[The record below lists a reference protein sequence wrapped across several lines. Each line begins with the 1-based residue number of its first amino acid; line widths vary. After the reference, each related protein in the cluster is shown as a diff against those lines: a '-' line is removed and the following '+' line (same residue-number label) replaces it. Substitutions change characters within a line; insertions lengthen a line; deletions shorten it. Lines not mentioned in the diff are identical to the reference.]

1 VFENIPKNR
10 LITYLL
16 VLGAVPFVF
25 VFMNFMGD
33 RRQITETQSLI
44 ENMKDRAYILDKRQS
59 INIAVRENFKDSDHY
74 YLDKHLETLKF
85 LEPEIE
91 GLHKLES
98 NKNYAG
104 DENVKQRLDFLTGNA
119 NTLQFSEGNVQS
131 FQYVQEISDTLV
143 HPVEV
148 NVSDLKKILSLIEG
162 VDIPPNSPPA
172 DRPQLIILDF
182 RIDKKEINS
191 KNEVYTLNLKL
202 LKREYNP

>member
-1 VFENIPKNR
+1 VLENIPKNR

-16 VLGAVPFVF
+16 VLGAIPIVF
-25 VFMNFMGD
+25 VTMNFLGERRQISETQSQIENLKDRAFILD
-33 RRQITETQSLI
+33 RRQSQ
-44 ENMKDRAYILDKRQS
+44 NNA
-59 INIAVRENFKDSDHY
+59 ARENFKDSDHY
-74 YLDKHLETLKF
+74 FLDKHLETLKF
-85 LEPEIE
+85 LEPEVD

-104 DENVKQRLDFLTGNA
+104 DENVKQRLEFLTGNA

-162 VDIPPNSPPA
+162 VEIPPNSPPT

-191 KNEVYTLNLKL
+191 NNEVFLLNLKL

>member
-1 VFENIPKNR
+1 MFENIPKNR

-16 VLGAVPFVF
+16 VLGAIPFVF
-25 VFMNFMGD
+25 VFMNFMGE
-33 RRQITETQSLI
+33 RRQIAETQSLI
-44 ENMKDRAYILDKRQS
+44 ENLKDRAYILDKRQS

-85 LEPEIE
+85 LQPEIE

-104 DENVKQRLDFLTGNA
+104 DENVKLRLDFLTGNA

-162 VDIPPNSPPA
+162 VNIPPNSPPA